1 MKIIQ
6 TLSERIEEEIG
17 DAKWYIKRAFACKDE
32 YPDVSRTYYNLAVQ
46 ELEHSSMLH
55 DAVTDAIKKYKD
67 ENGDPPEGMLALY
80 NYLHKKE
87 IKDYDKVKRMVDE
100 YKNS

>member
-6 TLSERIEEEIG
+6 VLSERIEEEIS
-17 DAKWYIKRAFACKDE
+17 DAKWYIKRAIACKDE
-32 YPDVSRTYYNLAVQ
+32 HPEVSRTYYTLASQ

-55 DAVTDAIKKYKD
+55 DAVTDAIKRYRD
-67 ENGDPPEGMLALY
+67 EHGEPPEGMLALY

-87 IKDYDKVKRMVDE
+87 IKDYDKVKRMIDD